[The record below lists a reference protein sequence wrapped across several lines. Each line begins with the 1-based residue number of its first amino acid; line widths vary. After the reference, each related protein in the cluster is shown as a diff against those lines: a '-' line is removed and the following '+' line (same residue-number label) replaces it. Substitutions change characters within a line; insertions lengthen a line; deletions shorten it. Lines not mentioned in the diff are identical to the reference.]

1 MSSKDCRT
9 LFAPN
14 YAVYL
19 TTVGFGTSALLRR
32 AITQVRDVHWP
43 DALGITE
50 ALWVLEVKEFGVLIV
65 DCYAQGNSFFGA
77 ENAKINARLDAT
89 YDGLKEPILR
99 RYSETANRSDE
110 VI

>member
-1 MSSKDCRT
+1 MAKS
-9 LFAPN
+9 
-14 YAVYL
+14 
-19 TTVGFGTSALLRR
+19 
-32 AITQVRDVHWP
+32 IEHVHWP

-77 ENAKINARLDAT
+77 ENAKINARLDAP